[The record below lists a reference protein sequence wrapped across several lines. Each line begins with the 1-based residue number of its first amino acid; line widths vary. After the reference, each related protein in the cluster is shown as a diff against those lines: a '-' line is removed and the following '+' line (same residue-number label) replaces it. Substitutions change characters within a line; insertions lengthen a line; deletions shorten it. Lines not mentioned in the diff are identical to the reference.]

1 MKRFMSYS
9 VVHPTVG
16 YVLLCHST
24 VGDVL
29 LCSLT
34 CNILTANKCD
44 DASLP
49 AQQQTD
55 TMSYGWSY
63 RAPVKLKQ
71 T

>member
-1 MKRFMSYS
+1 MWGLGFMKRFM
-9 VVHPTVG
+9 G
-16 YVLLCHST
+16 YGVLSPK

-44 DASLP
+44 DESLP
-49 AQQQTD
+49 ARRQTD